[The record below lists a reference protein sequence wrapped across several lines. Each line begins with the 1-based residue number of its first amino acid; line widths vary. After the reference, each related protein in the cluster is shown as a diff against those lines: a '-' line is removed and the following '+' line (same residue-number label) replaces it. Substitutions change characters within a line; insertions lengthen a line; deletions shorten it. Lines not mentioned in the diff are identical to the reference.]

1 MKCPN
6 CGQWNRASLPH
17 CFKCGTVLVRD
28 DSYQTQLPTDELE
41 EKLQRTQDELPIQ
54 YRIDD
59 SGNESPRQD
68 PKDQL
73 ALEMRS
79 YHERKRRGEER
90 QRQLRESSAKLGYA
104 PRGSSHGA
112 GYENSA
118 MHSPIEYDDYT
129 ESPTYYGSS
138 SETYA
143 GYNTADFKL
152 PKKHFRR
159 SFGIRRILPIL
170 AVIFFIS
177 GLLVAGYFFLFKPLV
192 LDRNVIPEEMM
203 PEITASILND
213 AAAHTIRIPGEEGA
227 QIYIKE
233 LRKSLW

>member
-1 MKCPN
+1 
-6 CGQWNRASLPH
+6 
-17 CFKCGTVLVRD
+17 
-28 DSYQTQLPTDELE
+28 
-41 EKLQRTQDELPIQ
+41 
-54 YRIDD
+54 
-59 SGNESPRQD
+59 
-68 PKDQL
+68 
-73 ALEMRS
+73 MRS

-118 MHSPIEYDDYT
+118 IHSPIEYDDYT

-143 GYNTADFKL
+143 GGYNTADFKL

-233 LRKSLW
+233 LRKSFMVIGGYASFQVQDYTWYELIEENPSDKSTWLPETMEVTLTPYIRSETGEQVPLPLIQYILIFRKVRCC